1 MSVVQVRFVQRAI
14 EERFGDLIDL
24 SDVQGLPD
32 DKRKQHFLTR
42 GLAALARQVEQPC
55 GDAVAAQSVFDGI
68 DDRGL
73 DAISID
79 RSPTQP
85 RIRLY
90 QSKWSD
96 GAKGGFGE
104 AEVHKMIEGLD
115 LILDLQ
121 FPAFNRRFQRHVDSL
136 EQAFEIPT
144 GTPKIILV
152 LALLRTEPLSAGVR
166 MLLEKKIAQYNR
178 VEEMVDYKV
187 LDLRDFH
194 RAILGELATPK
205 IDISVRLE
213 GFGQEPNPYKAMYGT
228 MTVPDVADLFTEH
241 RRGLFARNIRDS
253 LDSTDVNVKIRN
265 TLLTEPENFWYF
277 SNGITMLCQSI
288 KPIRK
293 AVPGGVGEFQVTGV
307 SVVNGAQTV
316 TAIHKA
322 YTTDSLT
329 AERGRVMVRLISLED
344 CPPGFGDQVTT
355 STNTQNPIEDR
366 DFKSLDPVQITLRDE
381 FATALSL
388 SYVLKRGEPLPES
401 EHGTSITEV
410 AEALAATHINAEYAA
425 LAKRD
430 VTELWQDGVYENIF
444 GSAPSVHRA
453 WRCVQLLRAV
463 RLRLTELREGFLWRA
478 AAMAGYGDLLVTHVV
493 FQQLNTDQIT
503 SPDSSWEIEL
513 AKVADLVE
521 RSFEWSLQAID
532 AEYGTTS
539 HIIAAVR
546 NTERIQQVA
555 SAAIRGM
562 TAGHKPPTLR
572 TGYRIPSAEE
582 RGRQVDVVK
591 TLVAAK
597 HIADGTMLEFR
608 PVTRADRRDMADWL
622 AEKPSRSLA
631 LWRNSARDQ
640 LQWQEDLSWHS
651 PSGLVRK
658 MRKMASGKD
667 TSVQGTLHW
676 HVPNEGSLKD
686 IADNVRAERDVALSD
701 GSEAVT

>member
-1 MSVVQVRFVQRAI
+1 MSIVQVRFVQKAI
-14 EERFGDLIDL
+14 EERFSELIDL
-24 SDVQGLPD
+24 SDVEGHSE
-32 DKRKQHFLTR
+32 DKRRQHFLTR
-42 GLAALARQVEQPC
+42 GLAALAHQVEQPC
-55 GDAVAAQSVFDGI
+55 GDAIAAQAVFDGA
-68 DDRGL
+68 DDKGL
-73 DAISID
+73 DAVSID
-79 RSPTQP
+79 RSPLQP

-90 QSKWSD
+90 QAKWSD

-115 LILDLQ
+115 LILELQ
-121 FPAFNRRFQRHVDSL
+121 FSAFNRRFQRHVVGL
-136 EQAFEIPT
+136 EQAFDIPT
-144 GTPKIILV
+144 GTPKIVLV

-166 MLLEKKIAQYNR
+166 ALLEKKIAQYNH

-194 RAILGELATPK
+194 RAVLGELATPK

-213 GFGQEPNPYKAMYGT
+213 GFGQEPSPYKALYGT

-253 LDSTDVNVKIRN
+253 LDSTDVNVKIRS
-265 TLLTEPENFWYF
+265 TLLTEPEHFWYL
-277 SNGITMLCQSI
+277 SNGITMLCESI
-288 KPIRK
+288 RPLRK
-293 AVPGGVGEFQVTGV
+293 AVPGGVGEFQLSGA

-316 TAIHKA
+316 SAIHKA
-322 YTTDSLT
+322 YTTDAAT
-329 AERGRVMVRLISLED
+329 VERGRVMVRLISLED

-355 STNTQNPIEDR
+355 STNTQNPIQER

-381 FATALSL
+381 FASALSL
-388 SYVLKRGEPLPES
+388 SYVLKRGEPLPEP

-410 AEALAATHINAEYAA
+410 AEALAATHANAEYAA

-430 VTELWQDGVYENIF
+430 LSELWQEEVYDKIF
-444 GSAPSVHRA
+444 GSAPSVYRA

-463 RLRLTELREGFLWRA
+463 RLRLSELREGFLWRA

-493 FQQLNTDQIT
+493 FQQLTTDRIAL
-503 SPDSSWEIEL
+503 SDCAWEVEL

-532 AEYGTTS
+532 AEYGTAS

-546 NTERIQQVA
+546 NAERIQQVA

-562 TAGHKPPTLR
+562 AAGHKPPTLR
-572 TGYRIPSAEE
+572 TGYRMPTVEE

-597 HIADGTMLEFR
+597 HIADGAMLEFR
-608 PVTRADRRDMADWL
+608 PVTRAERRDMADWL
-622 AEKPSRSLA
+622 MEKPSRSLA
-631 LWRNSARDQ
+631 LWRNTARDQ
-640 LQWQEDLSWHS
+640 LQWQEDLAWYS

-658 MRKMASGKD
+658 MRQMASGKD
-667 TSVQGTLHW
+667 GSVQGTLHW
-676 HVPNEGSLKD
+676 HVPDEGSLKD
-686 IADNVRAERDVALSD
+686 IADNVRAERDVAFVEESGVL
-701 GSEAVT
+701 G